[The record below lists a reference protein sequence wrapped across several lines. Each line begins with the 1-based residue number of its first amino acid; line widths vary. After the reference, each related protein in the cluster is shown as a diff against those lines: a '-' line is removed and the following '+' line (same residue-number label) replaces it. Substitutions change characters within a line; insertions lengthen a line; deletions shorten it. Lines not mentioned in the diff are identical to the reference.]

1 MPLVKDGK
9 IATDLFVHVAD
20 GAELPGDGA
29 ILVPAA
35 RFLEDPEAVA
45 EARRQG
51 RRDLAEQSRSSTI
64 SCRISIGSPRSRWCF
79 RRFRD
84 GRAYSQARLLR
95 ERHGYDGELRAT
107 GQVLRDQFVFMLRA
121 GFDAFEVKKDSRRR
135 GVRRDREALFGVLP
149 ADRRWPRHRAQSA
162 DAAASFGECRPVST
176 IAHQAMIAEAA
187 TVSPAQALDRALRDA
202 SPAEVIEAALKTVGR
217 EHLALVSSFGT
228 ESAALLKVMADVDPA
243 IPVVF
248 LDTGWLFEETLAYR
262 DTLIATLGL
271 SDVRSIKP
279 LEETLSREDPDREL
293 WFSDPDA
300 CCRIRK
306 VEPLAR
312 ALKPFSAWI
321 NGRKRFQGG
330 ARAEIPVVEDDGA
343 RLKFNPFANVSR
355 EEIEAIYKLAKLP
368 PHPLVASGYLS
379 VGCMPCTSRT
389 APGEDARAGRWRG
402 QAKTEC
408 GIHTTKTS

>member
-1 MPLVKDGK
+1 VSA
-9 IATDLFVHVAD
+9 IVH
-20 GAELPGDGA
+20 
-29 ILVPAA
+29 
-35 RFLEDPEAVA
+35 
-45 EARRQG
+45 
-51 RRDLAEQSRSSTI
+51 
-64 SCRISIGSPRSRWCF
+64 
-79 RRFRD
+79 
-84 GRAYSQARLLR
+84 
-95 ERHGYDGELRAT
+95 
-107 GQVLRDQFVFMLRA
+107 
-121 GFDAFEVKKDSRRR
+121 
-135 GVRRDREALFGVLP
+135 EALT
-149 ADRRWPRHRAQSA
+149 A
-162 DAAASFGECRPVST
+162 DASIS
-176 IAHQAMIAEAA
+176 Q
-187 TVSPAQALDRALRDA
+187 AQALDRALRDA
-202 SPAEVIEAALKTVGR
+202 SPAEVIETALKTVGR
-217 EHLALVSSFGT
+217 EQLALVSSFGT

-271 SDVRSIKP
+271 RDVRSIKP
-279 LEETLSREDPDREL
+279 LEEALTRADPDREL

-330 ARAEIPVVEDDGA
+330 SRAEIPVVEDDGA
-343 RLKFNPFANVSR
+343 KLKFNPFANVSR

-379 VGCMPCTSRT
+379 VGCMPCSSRT

-402 QAKTEC
+402 RAKTEC
-408 GIHTTKTS
+408 GIHMMKTS